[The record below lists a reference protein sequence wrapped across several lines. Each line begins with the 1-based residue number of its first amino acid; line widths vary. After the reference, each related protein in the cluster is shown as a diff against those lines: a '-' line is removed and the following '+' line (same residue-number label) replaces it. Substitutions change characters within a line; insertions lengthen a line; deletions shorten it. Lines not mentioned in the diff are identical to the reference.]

1 MNQYMI
7 TFGIEL
13 TDEQL
18 DIIEANCHIPA
29 KIGTV
34 YINAKSSGHAMRIF
48 KKQYGIKKVLFRT
61 SNLLKYVYV
70 VRPITGDDYVLFRV
84 AGLRWSEDYT
94 TLI

>member
-1 MNQYMI
+1 MI

-48 KKQYGIKKVLFRT
+48 KKQYGIKKSFSGQVIY
-61 SNLLKYVYV
+61 SNMCMSFVQLQVMNMFY
-70 VRPITGDDYVLFRV
+70 F
-84 AGLRWSEDYT
+84 E
-94 TLI
+94 